1 MHKIIIRHG
10 MYNHEDAVMERED
23 EEDEDSDDTDG
34 ANLIDDLAY
43 LLRPVD

>member
-1 MHKIIIRHG
+1 MVCITMHNRDSDK
-10 MYNHEDAVMERED
+10 EDAVMERED